1 MENVQSSSQYVH
13 VSDPASLDGL
23 DDFLDGLLDKVFD
36 PILKSAEPE
45 KVVALRPV
53 SKLPAESYK
62 ADVADVDIDDL
73 FDCSPDDI
81 VSGDRGLF
89 SPSYGTSTSTKP
101 SLFEADPDQTVEL
114 ELKIRFLEAQLD
126 YRNRELRESLNRIRF
141 MENQVNAK
149 DDQLKMVPELIKRG
163 ADAVRY
169 EHELEDLKDKLAA
182 VSNDLLESQH
192 VLESLRGNWI
202 GRLSLRLTKGIK

>member
-36 PILKSAEPE
+36 PILKDAEPE

-53 SKLPAESYK
+53 SKLPTESY
-62 ADVADVDIDDL
+62 VADLDIDDL

-89 SPSYGTSTSTKP
+89 SPSYKNSTSTRP

-114 ELKIRFLEAQLD
+114 ELKIRFLEAQLE
-126 YRNRELRESLNRIRF
+126 YRNRELRESLSRIRF
-141 MENQVNAK
+141 MEGQVTAK

-202 GRLSLRLTKGIK
+202 GRLSLRMIKGTK

>member
-36 PILKSAEPE
+36 PILKSTESE

-53 SKLPAESYK
+53 SKLPAESY
-62 ADVADVDIDDL
+62 VADLDIDDL

-89 SPSYGTSTSTKP
+89 SPSYKNSTSSRP

-114 ELKIRFLEAQLD
+114 ELKIRFLEAQLE
-126 YRNRELRESLNRIRF
+126 YRNRELRESLSRIRF
-141 MENQVNAK
+141 MEGQVTAK

-169 EHELEDLKDKLAA
+169 EHELEDLKDKLTA

>member
-53 SKLPAESYK
+53 SKLPVQQ
-62 ADVADVDIDDL
+62 DLDDVDVDEL

-89 SPSYGTSTSTKP
+89 SPSYGTSTSARP

>member
-1 MENVQSSSQYVH
+1 
-13 VSDPASLDGL
+13 
-23 DDFLDGLLDKVFD
+23 GLLDKVFD

-53 SKLPAESYK
+53 SKLPTESY
-62 ADVADVDIDDL
+62 VADLDIDDL

-89 SPSYGTSTSTKP
+89 SPSYGASTSTRP

-114 ELKIRFLEAQLD
+114 ELKIRFLEAQLE
-126 YRNRELRESLNRIRF
+126 YRNRELRESLSRIRF
-141 MENQVNAK
+141 MEGQVTAK

-202 GRLSLRLTKGIK
+202 GRLSLRMIKDGSK

>member
-53 SKLPAESYK
+53 SKLPAESY
-62 ADVADVDIDDL
+62 VADLDIDDL

-89 SPSYGTSTSTKP
+89 SPSYGASTSTRP

-114 ELKIRFLEAQLD
+114 ELKIRFLEAQLE
-126 YRNRELRESLNRIRF
+126 YRNRELRESLSRIRF
-141 MENQVNAK
+141 MEGQVTAK

-202 GRLSLRLTKGIK
+202 GRLSLRMIKDGSK

>member
-53 SKLPAESYK
+53 SKLPTESYK

>member
-53 SKLPAESYK
+53 SKLPTESY
-62 ADVADVDIDDL
+62 VADLDIDDL

-89 SPSYGTSTSTKP
+89 SPSYGASTSTRP

-114 ELKIRFLEAQLD
+114 ELKIRFLEAQLE
-126 YRNRELRESLNRIRF
+126 YRNRELRESLSRIRF
-141 MENQVNAK
+141 MEGQVTAK

-202 GRLSLRLTKGIK
+202 GRLSLRMIKGGSK

>member
-36 PILKSAEPE
+36 PILKDAEPE

-53 SKLPAESYK
+53 SKLPTESY
-62 ADVADVDIDDL
+62 VADLDIDDL

-89 SPSYGTSTSTKP
+89 SPSYKNSTSSRP

-114 ELKIRFLEAQLD
+114 ELKIRFLEAQLE
-126 YRNRELRESLNRIRF
+126 YRNRELRESLSRIRF
-141 MENQVNAK
+141 MEGQVTAK

-202 GRLSLRLTKGIK
+202 GRLSLRMIKGTK

>member
-53 SKLPAESYK
+53 SKLPTESY
-62 ADVADVDIDDL
+62 VADLDIDDL

-89 SPSYGTSTSTKP
+89 SPSYGASTSTRP

-114 ELKIRFLEAQLD
+114 ELKIRFLEAQLE
-126 YRNRELRESLNRIRF
+126 YRNRELRESLSRIRF
-141 MENQVNAK
+141 MEGQVTAK

-202 GRLSLRLTKGIK
+202 GRLSLRMIKDGSK

>member
-45 KVVALRPV
+45 KIVALRPV
-53 SKLPAESYK
+53 SKLPTESY
-62 ADVADVDIDDL
+62 VADLDIDDL

-89 SPSYGTSTSTKP
+89 SPSYGASTSTRP

-114 ELKIRFLEAQLD
+114 ELKIRFLEAQLE
-126 YRNRELRESLNRIRF
+126 YRNRELRESLSRIRF
-141 MENQVNAK
+141 MEGQVTAK

-202 GRLSLRLTKGIK
+202 GRLSLRLTKGTK

>member
-53 SKLPAESYK
+53 SKLPVEQEL
-62 ADVADVDIDDL
+62 DIDDL
-73 FDCSPDDI
+73 FDSSPDDI

-89 SPSYGTSTSTKP
+89 SPSYINSTSSRP

-114 ELKIRFLEAQLD
+114 ELKIRFLEAQLE

-141 MENQVNAK
+141 MENQVDAK
-149 DDQLKMVPELIKRG
+149 DHQLKMVPELIKRG